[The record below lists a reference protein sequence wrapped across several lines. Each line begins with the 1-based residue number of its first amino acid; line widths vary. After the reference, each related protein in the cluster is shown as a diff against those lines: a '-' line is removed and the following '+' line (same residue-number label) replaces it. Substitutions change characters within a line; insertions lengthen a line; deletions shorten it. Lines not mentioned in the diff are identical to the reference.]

1 MFSKLMH
8 PAIKEVSG
16 CEAPIIMRIV
26 LSFPVWREGY
36 YRVYNGR
43 VYFQQMIGDYESW
56 SNSPLVKARKDID
69 LNDYLV
75 VEGKCCKIS
84 DDIRFYGYYLDTP
97 NRALRAT
104 DDVRRHAR
112 SFTNQVEALRFAKEH
127 GIQLNHVDRIDVYRT
142 V

>member
-97 NRALRAT
+97 NRAITKSNAT
-104 DDVRRHAR
+104 SPALTIRSGWTTQARRSR
-112 SFTNQVEALRFAKEH
+112 MPREKR
-127 GIQLNHVDRIDVYRT
+127 
-142 V
+142 

>member
-56 SNSPLVKARKDID
+56 SNSPL
-69 LNDYLV
+69 
-75 VEGKCCKIS
+75 
-84 DDIRFYGYYLDTP
+84 
-97 NRALRAT
+97 
-104 DDVRRHAR
+104 
-112 SFTNQVEALRFAKEH
+112 
-127 GIQLNHVDRIDVYRT
+127 
-142 V
+142 